1 VATTTAAQATGPK
14 PYAYTGR
21 DAQGKIVKGKLDG
34 TSESAV
40 LAKLRGMN
48 ITPITVNESSSGS
61 GLNMEIN
68 ISFLEKQVGLKDLA
82 IMARQMATMT
92 ASGLSLIRT
101 LSILAEQTENKV
113 LGKTLQTVRN
123 EVESG
128 LSLSDSMAR
137 QSKIFP
143 PLMVNLIRAGET
155 GGFLENTLESIAEN
169 YEKDVKLRS
178 TIKSALTYPVTVLIL
193 AFVAVIGML
202 IFVVPVFEQMF
213 ANLGGDLPL
222 PTQFLVLLSKNM
234 LWMGPLL
241 LVIIVGTSI
250 WWRKNR
256 FEPRVLRVID
266 PIKLK
271 LPVFGDLLTKVS
283 IARFTRNFGT
293 MIGAG
298 VPILQSLA
306 IVGETSGNYV
316 IEQALVKVAE
326 SVRSGKSISAPLAQ
340 EPVFPAMVTQMIS
353 VGEDSGSLEVMLA
366 KIADFYDQE
375 VESTA
380 EQLTALIEPLMIAV
394 IGIVIGGMI
403 VALYL
408 PIFSI
413 FEQIK

>member
-1 VATTTAAQATGPK
+1 MAAVK
-14 PYAYTGR
+14 EYAYTGR
-21 DAQGKIVKGKLDG
+21 NTEGKVVKGKLDG
-34 TSESAV
+34 ASESAV
-40 LAKLRGMN
+40 LAKLRAMQVA
-48 ITPITVNESSSGS
+48 PITVNESAAGT
-61 GLNMEIN
+61 GLSMEIN
-68 ISFLEKQVGLKDLA
+68 ISFLEKQVGLKDLS

-92 ASGLSLIRT
+92 SSGLSLIRC
-101 LSILAEQTENKV
+101 LSILAEQTENKI
-113 LGKTLQTVRN
+113 LAKTLETVRT

-155 GGFLENTLESIAEN
+155 GGFLEGTLESIAEN
-169 YEKDVKLRS
+169 YEKDVKLRA
-178 TIKSALTYPVTVLIL
+178 TIKSALTYPVAVLVL

-202 IFVVPVFEQMF
+202 IFVVPVFETMF
-213 ANLGGDLPL
+213 SGLGGELPL
-222 PTQFLVLLSKNM
+222 PTQFLVVISKNM
-234 LWMGPLL
+234 IWAGPLL
-241 LVIIVGTSI
+241 AVIIIGFTF

-256 FEPRVLRVID
+256 FEPKVLAFVD
-266 PIKLK
+266 PLKLK
-271 LPVFGDLLTKVS
+271 VPVFGDLFTKVA

-316 IEQALVKVAE
+316 IEQALIKVAE
-326 SVRSGKSISAPLAQ
+326 SVRAGKSISGPLSQ
-340 EPVFPAMVTQMIS
+340 ETVFPSMVTQMIS
-353 VGEDSGSLEVMLA
+353 VGEDSGSLQTMLE

-394 IGIVIGGMI
+394 IGVVIGGMI

>member
-1 VATTTAAQATGPK
+1 VAQAK
-14 PYAYTGR
+14 AFAYTGR
-21 DAQGKIVKGKLDG
+21 DSAGKVVKGKLDG
-34 TSESAV
+34 ASESVV
-40 LAKLRGMN
+40 LGKLRTMS
-48 ITPITVNESSSGS
+48 IAPITVTETAAGN

-68 ISFLEKQVGLKDLA
+68 LAIFEKRAGLKELS
-82 IMARQMATMT
+82 IMSRQMATMT
-92 ASGLSLIRT
+92 SSGLSLIRT
-101 LSILAEQTENKV
+101 LTILAEQTENPS
-113 LGKTLQTVRN
+113 LAKTLSTVRS

-137 QSKIFP
+137 QSEIFP
-143 PLMVNLIRAGET
+143 PLMINLIRAGET
-155 GGFLENTLESIAEN
+155 GGFLENSLESIAEN
-169 YEKDVKLRS
+169 YEKDVKLRA
-178 TIKSALTYPVTVLIL
+178 TIKSALTYPVTVLML

-202 IFVVPVFEQMF
+202 IFVVPIFETMF
-213 ANLGGDLPL
+213 SDLGGELPL
-222 PTQFLVLLSKNM
+222 PTQFLVVLSKNM
-234 LWMGPLL
+234 VWGGPLL
-241 LVIIVGTSI
+241 LVLIVGGFF
-250 WWRKNR
+250 WWRKNKNNVN
-256 FEPRVLRVID
+256 VLKVID
-266 PIKLK
+266 PWKLK
-271 LPVFGDLLTKVS
+271 LPVFGDLFTKVA

-316 IEQALVKVAE
+316 IERALVNVAE
-326 SVRSGKSISAPLAQ
+326 SVRSGKSISAPLAA

-353 VGEDSGSLEVMLA
+353 VGEDSGSLEVMLG

-394 IGIVIGGMI
+394 IGVVIGGMI

>member
-1 VATTTAAQATGPK
+1 VAAVKA
-14 PYAYTGR
+14 YAYTGR
-21 DAQGKIVKGKLDG
+21 GTDGKVVKGKLDG
-34 TSESAV
+34 ASESVV

-48 ITPITVNESSSGS
+48 IAPITVNEAASGT
-61 GLNMEIN
+61 GLSMEIN

-92 ASGLSLIRT
+92 SSGLSLIRT
-101 LSILAEQTENKV
+101 LTILAEQTEHKI
-113 LGKTLQTVRN
+113 LAKTLETVRS

-128 LSLSDSMAR
+128 YSLSDSMAR

-143 PLMVNLIRAGET
+143 PLMINLIRAGET
-155 GGFLENTLESIAEN
+155 GGFLEGTLESIAEN
-169 YEKDVKLRS
+169 YEKDVKLRA
-178 TIKSALTYPVTVLIL
+178 TIKSALTYPVAVLVL

-202 IFVVPVFEQMF
+202 IFVVPVFESMF
-213 ANLGGDLPL
+213 AGLGGELPL
-222 PTQFLVLLSKNM
+222 PTQFLVLISKNM
-234 LWMGPLL
+234 IWAGPLL
-241 LVIIVGTSI
+241 AVLIIGGTF

-256 FEPRVLRVID
+256 FEPKVLAVVD
-266 PIKLK
+266 PLKLK
-271 LPVFGDLLTKVS
+271 FPVFGDLFKKVA

-316 IEQALVKVAE
+316 IEQALQKVSE
-326 SVRSGKSISAPLAQ
+326 SVRAGKSISGPLAQ
-340 EPVFPAMVTQMIS
+340 EAVFPAMVTQMIS
-353 VGEDSGSLEVMLA
+353 VGEDSGSLQVMLE

-394 IGIVIGGMI
+394 IGVVIGGMI

-413 FEQIK
+413 FDQIK